1 MMKIVI
7 VGASGFV
14 GQQVIPLLGREDVEL
29 VLAGRDPEKLR
40 QLFPGATVC
49 GYVDLLGAA
58 TSADLFVNL
67 AVVNNDSQATEAEFR
82 AVNVS
87 FMQELYAIAQAAGT
101 KVFCQL
107 STFIVGRSP
116 HATPYGKTK
125 AEAEAWLAGKKD
137 LPVMIMRIAAV
148 AGDGGFRGKLA
159 VLNRLPAFLRPAA
172 LNLLSALRPV
182 VRPGDIADSLLWTAR
197 NQAHG
202 TVFVSSRQIGNWVY
216 GLGKFCLDIGFALTV
231 LILLWWLLLF
241 AYIAVRIS
249 SPGPGLFIQDRVG
262 LNGMVFQCYKFRTMQ
277 VGTPQRGTHELR
289 GTSLTPIG
297 AFLRKTKIDE
307 LPQIINLFMR
317 NMSLV
322 GPRPCLPMQTLL
334 IEERKRLG
342 VLHVLPGIT
351 GLSQL
356 RGIDMSTPVELTK
369 SDAEYTALRTLT
381 FDIKMILLTFLGK
394 GFGDPAQREA
404 G

>member
-14 GQQVIPLLGREDVEL
+14 GQQVIPLLERKDVEL
-29 VLAGRDPEKLR
+29 VLTGRDPEKLR

-49 GYVDLLGAA
+49 GHDDLVSAA
-58 TSADLFVNL
+58 SSADLFVNL

-82 AVNVS
+82 AVNVTL
-87 FMQELYAIAQAAGT
+87 MQELYAKAQAAGA
-101 KVFCQL
+101 KVFCQF
-107 STFIVGRSP
+107 STFIVGRAP
-116 HATPYGKTK
+116 QATPYGKTK
-125 AEAEAWLAGKKD
+125 AEAEAWLGGRTE

-148 AGDGGFRGKLA
+148 AGDTDFRGKLA
-159 VLNRLPAFLRPAA
+159 VLNRLPAALRPTA
-172 LNLLSALRPV
+172 LNLLSALRPI
-182 VRPGDIADSLLWTAR
+182 VRPGDIADSLLWAAR

-216 GLGKFCLDIGFALTV
+216 GVGKFCLDIGFALAV
-231 LILLWWLLLF
+231 LIVLWWLLLL
-241 AYIAVRIS
+241 AYIAVRFS

-262 LNGMVFQCYKFRTMQ
+262 QNGAVFQCYKFRTMQ

-307 LPQIINLFMR
+307 LPQIINLLMR

-334 IEERKRLG
+334 VEERKRLG
-342 VLHVLPGIT
+342 VLRVLPGIT

-356 RGIDMSTPVELTK
+356 RGIDMSTPVELAK
-369 SDAEYTALRTLT
+369 SDAEYIALRTLPY
-381 FDIKMILLTFLGK
+381 DIKMIILTFLGK
-394 GFGDPAQREA
+394 GFGDPAQRKDA
-404 G
+404 